1 MDTWTAISTNSTF
14 DPDPDYG
21 IPSIVMQTAATTLST
36 KQSLDLSWSS
46 DNKSTTFLVIL
57 HFGEIQDISR
67 NALRQF
73 DIFANGKAVALFT
86 SVVPDKLYPDSASY
100 WSTGYDEYNVSL
112 RATSNS
118 TLPPI
123 LSALELYVITPATGI
138 PTYSAD
144 GDLPTFLDQ
153 LSALTY
159 LDVTGNSKISIT
171 LPSGLQKRNQDGKL
185 TFRFGGAPPT
195 SPSNNN
201 NNKKS
206 PAVIIAVAGVVVLL
220 LIAAAIMTVVC
231 LKRHKSNKF
240 NTPKPNDDSNRTTPQ
255 ADNQVHNY
263 ANTPETISQV
273 NNTDQNYAN
282 VSNPNEARER
292 MWDFENRR
300 FSYNDLIRITNKFQI
315 NIGTGGFGS
324 VYVGAL
330 ENGTQVAVKRR
341 SHASSQGVKEFLAEA
356 QNLTRVHHKNLV
368 SLIGYCMDGDCMAL
382 VYEYMQ
388 EGTLQDKLTDN
399 ARPLTWKQRVRI
411 AYESALGLE
420 YLHKACNPPLIH
432 RDVKTSNILLNANLE
447 AKIADFGL
455 SRAFNNDVS
464 SHVSTAIVGTPGY
477 LDPEYYSS
485 YQLSEKSDVFS
496 FGIVLLEIITGQP
509 PIIGG
514 PEGGHVT
521 HWVSQRLSRGDIES
535 IIDPR
540 MHGQYD
546 INSVWKVTDLARKC
560 TENSSANRPTMTL
573 VVMELK
579 ESLDLEMS
587 TEGTRS
593 GSTTNTYPHNYSRN
607 DNFVSDVS
615 QNSVFEM
622 AYMGGPAPGPSAR

>member
-1 MDTWTAISTNSTF
+1 MNKIKENYKVNKGWSGDPCVPTEYSWTGVTCTSDSNNIPRITSLNLSSAGLTGAIVSTF
-14 DPDPDYG
+14 G
-21 IPSIVMQTAATTLST
+21 NLSIDRKIKLLRLNM
-36 KQSLDLSWSS
+36 DLS
-46 DNKSTTFLVIL
+46 
-57 HFGEIQDISR
+57 
-67 NALRQF
+67 
-73 DIFANGKAVALFT
+73 
-86 SVVPDKLYPDSASY
+86 
-100 WSTGYDEYNVSL
+100 YND
-112 RATSNS
+112 
-118 TLPPI
+118 
-123 LSALELYVITPATGI
+123 LS
-138 PTYSAD
+138 
-144 GDLPTFLDQ
+144 GDLPTSLDQ

-159 LDVTGNSKISIT
+159 LDVTGNNKISTT
-171 LPSGLQKRNQDGKL
+171 LPSGLQKRNQDGIL

-201 NNKKS
+201 NKKKS
-206 PAVIIAVAGVVVLL
+206 PVVIIAVAGVVVLL

-231 LKRHKSNKF
+231 LKRRKSKKLT
-240 NTPKPNDDSNRTTPQ
+240 TPKPNNNNRTIPQ

-263 ANTPETISQV
+263 ANNPEPIAQV
-273 NNTDQNYAN
+273 NNTGQNNAN
-282 VSNPNEARER
+282 VSNPYEARER

-341 SHASSQGVKEFLAEA
+341 SHSSSQGVKEFLAEA

-388 EGTLQDKLTDN
+388 EGTLQDKLTNN
-399 ARPLTWKQRVRI
+399 ARPPTWKQRIRI

-496 FGIVLLEIITGQP
+496 FGVVLLEIITGQP

-521 HWVSQRLSRGDIES
+521 NWVSQRLSRGEIES

-540 MHGQYD
+540 MYGQYD

-579 ESLDLEMS
+579 ESLDLEIS

-615 QNSVFEM
+615 QNSAFEM
-622 AYMGGPAPGPSAR
+622 AYMGGPTPGPSAR